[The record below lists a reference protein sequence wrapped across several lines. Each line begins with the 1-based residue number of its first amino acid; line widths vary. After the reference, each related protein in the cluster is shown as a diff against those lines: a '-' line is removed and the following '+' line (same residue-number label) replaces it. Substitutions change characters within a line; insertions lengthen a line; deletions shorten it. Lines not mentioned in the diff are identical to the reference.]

1 MSLLKLHTMLGHR
14 LTCGVMVLCYGL
26 AGAQQVTHCY
36 TDEWNLFQQYAF
48 R

>member
-1 MSLLKLHTMLGHR
+1 MHHELDAVHWIDLLR
-14 LTCGVMVLCYGL
+14 Q
-26 AGAQQVTHCY
+26 AGAQQVTHRY